1 MSYKYKE
8 ELTSIISS
16 IFEIGSNYDTPL
28 KPYTDMYCNLWRKF
42 NNTTRPKYWSF
53 MGNREKTHEV
63 KEEVSAAFTDL
74 EQLLTSN
81 GKKLKDI
88 CLEHKDDEEFH
99 PSKKEYETLRKLF
112 NEAHDGIC
120 TFEALLTVF

>member
-1 MSYKYKE
+1 
-8 ELTSIISS
+8 
-16 IFEIGSNYDTPL
+16 
-28 KPYTDMYCNLWRKF
+28 
-42 NNTTRPKYWSF
+42 
-53 MGNREKTHEV
+53 
-63 KEEVSAAFTDL
+63 L

-81 GKKLKDI
+81 AKKLKDI

-99 PSKKEYETLRKLF
+99 PSKKEFGDLRKLF